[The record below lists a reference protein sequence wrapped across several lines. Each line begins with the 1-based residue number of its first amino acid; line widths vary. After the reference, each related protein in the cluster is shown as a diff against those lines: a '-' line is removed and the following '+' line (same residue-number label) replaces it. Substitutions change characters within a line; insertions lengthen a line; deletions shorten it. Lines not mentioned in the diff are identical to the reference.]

1 VFTPQEG
8 AYAQLIVENLSI
20 ELSWGANR
28 QPKGNLH
35 QSIESVPHN
44 DGRQSALPRNFIE
57 AKTQKTQMWF
67 WGRGGEMRV
76 DGGNGKFKKK
86 MERSELECQP
96 RQPQPNHQQHGPR
109 PGHGG
114 PCTELDR
121 AQARAI
127 LSATPLKRLLPH
139 RGLLVLDPSLI
150 VRLETR
156 GMRYT
161 KYNTNLCFSL
171 SQDSQPASAPFVLRC
186 HS

>member
-1 VFTPQEG
+1 MQGGKRVYTTGGG

-44 DGRQSALPRNFIE
+44 DGRQSALPRNFID
-57 AKTQKTQMWF
+57 AKTQKTQM
-67 WGRGGEMRV
+67 
-76 DGGNGKFKKK
+76 
-86 MERSELECQP
+86 SELECQP

-121 AQARAI
+121 AQARVI

-186 HS
+186 HF